1 MKSKQALA
9 ELWGVTTRTLERWVA
24 QGCPCVREP
33 DGVLVFDE
41 AQVRAWTEAA
51 GIEGPRPRATDRA
64 PADAARAT
72 ARDLGARA
80 DAARKVAQ
88 ARQQEHELQQEKG
101 LERLGLADRVRAA
114 TTTDELV
121 RLDLEVAALVAGG
134 AMRHQRAQALR
145 QLLAQAQRAI
155 ATREGATAEDESLFL
170 VTTQAREL
178 AQAFDRIGNGWRRR
192 WVVEAVRLHLEQ
204 DLLELPGWDGD
215 MRPVLAAL
223 ALDAMGEPTGDA
235 WPARFAAPTVA
246 PALVV
251 QGGAA

>member
-1 MKSKQALA
+1 VKSKQALA

-24 QGCPCVREP
+24 QGCPCVREA
-33 DGVLVFDE
+33 DGVLLFDE
-41 AQVRAWTEAA
+41 AQVRAWTDAA
-51 GIEGPRPRATDRA
+51 GIEGPRPRAADCA

-134 AMRHQRAQALR
+134 AMRHQR
-145 QLLAQAQRAI
+145 
-155 ATREGATAEDESLFL
+155 
-170 VTTQAREL
+170 V
-178 AQAFDRIGNGWRRR
+178 
-192 WVVEAVRLHLEQ
+192 
-204 DLLELPGWDGD
+204 
-215 MRPVLAAL
+215 
-223 ALDAMGEPTGDA
+223 
-235 WPARFAAPTVA
+235 
-246 PALVV
+246 
-251 QGGAA
+251 